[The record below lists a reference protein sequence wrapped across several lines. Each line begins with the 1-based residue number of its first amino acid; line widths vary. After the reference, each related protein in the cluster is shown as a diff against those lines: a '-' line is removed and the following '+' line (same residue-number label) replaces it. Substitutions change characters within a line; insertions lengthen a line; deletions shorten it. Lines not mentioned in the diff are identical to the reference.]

1 MRGSGARLTLAAY
14 PDSRGAKALGAA
26 WRTQMQYA
34 SRLPHPTRAIVI
46 PLMAGALGAGVA
58 TATFAVVNIDDDPSV
73 SLPTPAVQ
81 STPPSDA
88 VAAQRTDGGPEEGTA
103 QQSMSAGSGS
113 RGSKA
118 SPRVDAAP
126 RHGGGP
132 DESATASTLAESAAQ
147 SPEPVPAGGVR
158 P

>member
-1 MRGSGARLTLAAY
+1 
-14 PDSRGAKALGAA
+14 
-26 WRTQMQYA
+26 MQYA
-34 SRLPHPTRAIVI
+34 SRLPHPTRAVVI
-46 PLMAGALGAGVA
+46 PLMAAALGAGVA

-81 STPPSDA
+81 SIPPTDA

-103 QQSMSAGSGS
+103 QQSMSAGYDR

-118 SPRVDAAP
+118 SATVDAAP
-126 RHGGGP
+126 RHDGGP
-132 DESATASTLAESAAQ
+132 DESATAGTIAESAAQ
-147 SPEPVPAGGVR
+147 PAQPEPAGGMR